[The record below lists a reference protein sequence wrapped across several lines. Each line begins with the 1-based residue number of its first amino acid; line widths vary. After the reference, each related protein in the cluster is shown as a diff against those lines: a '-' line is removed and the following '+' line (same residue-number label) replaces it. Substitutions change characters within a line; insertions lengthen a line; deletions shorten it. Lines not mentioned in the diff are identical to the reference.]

1 MKNKSNTMILL
12 GLLLIA
18 AALLLCGANFAE
30 AAHAEQTASKAAASL
45 TEQIPPATDYTPNT
59 DAQAEIPDYLLNPD
73 MPMPSI
79 EIDNTDYTGILS
91 IAALDLELPVISTCS
106 YSKLKIAP
114 CCYAGSA
121 YTDNLVIAGHNYA
134 AHFGHLKNLHTGDT
148 VTFTDTDGNLFT
160 YLVADMEVLAST
172 AIDEM
177 TNSNWDLTLF
187 TCTVGGQNRIAIR
200 CQKVE

>member
-30 AAHAEQTASKAAASL
+30 AARAGQTAANAAISL
-45 TEQIPPATDYTPNT
+45 TEQIPPAASYTPGSNT
-59 DAQAEIPDYLLNPD
+59 EPEIPDYLLNPD
-73 MPMPSI
+73 MPMPTI
-79 EIDNTDYTGILS
+79 TLDGTDYTGILS
-91 IAALDLELPVISTCS
+91 IAALNLELPVISTCS
-106 YSKLKIAP
+106 YANLKIAP

-134 AHFGHLKNLHTGDT
+134 AHFGRLKNLHIGDSIS
-148 VTFTDTDGNLFT
+148 FTDTDGNLFC
-160 YLVADMEVLAST
+160 YQVADMEVLAST

-177 TNSNWDLTLF
+177 TSSDWALTLF